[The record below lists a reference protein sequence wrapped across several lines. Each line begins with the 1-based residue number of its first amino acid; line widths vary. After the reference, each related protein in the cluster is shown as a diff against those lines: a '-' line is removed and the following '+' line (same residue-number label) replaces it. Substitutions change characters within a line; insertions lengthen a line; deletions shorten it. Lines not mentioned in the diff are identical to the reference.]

1 MELNLLCTS
10 DNIEF
15 KSMLVF
21 NPNIFTSEEQ
31 KGVYELYIFDS
42 NANVQNDTS
51 ITTNNIVIIFPELKS
66 SKEFPKFLQYIGETF
81 ILNSTISKNKL
92 FFIQELLDWQGNQN
106 SIINGFEYIS
116 SQNSGTNSILL
127 FTMKENVRR
136 KDVNFTL
143 SPTTEKIGVLL
154 SSAALVALGGYGI
167 NRFMLHPRFVQK
179 KQQALQAQIDDIVA
193 KIPDDN
199 LRNQNL
205 KTYAKNL
212 KSFNKELLDFT
223 TENKYYFSNQ
233 QRQTLLEVQET
244 IREEFNNLASN
255 FTGDKIFE
263 KLKTNYK
270 TAASKTNLLK
280 TDLQNDYERYLIED
294 FDSLDKNILNLYK
307 SANALGLKEIITTTQ
322 LDGIKYEKLQD
333 FKKFMEDIEPILE
346 YNPLSTLA
354 EYYGEIKSFKPSDDN
369 EDVAGLLLKILEFS
383 NYVINPFNINIGE
396 LQENIKNY
404 LNIDTEFEKGDI
416 NLDNIDFNLETTISE
431 EYNKFTSELME
442 KIESLI
448 NEESKLKSS
457 WRFLSRSRHNDN
469 INDAKQEIK
478 NILGEDKVE
487 YENLKTE
494 YADYKES
501 TKNNRKLNDVAKDIV
516 NYLEKNNLTLKD
528 VRTELKNKAAEAEIN
543 SNQLVK
549 DIREILQSRETL
561 YNLIAQGFENSTIS
575 DLQDAIGHLAINQG
589 VIEEEVQEYI
599 KFLVQDTKSTELSYV
614 ALVKGSIEHADIDVW
629 KTFLLDSRNLF
640 QEQLGIDMKNVFR
653 YLPKILKQQLQ
664 NKYPDLVQQLEK
676 EILNVEKE
684 V

>member
-10 DNIEF
+10 DNVEF
-15 KSMLVF
+15 KSMVVF

-116 SQNSGTNSILL
+116 SQNSSTNSILL

-154 SSAALVALGGYGI
+154 CSAALIGLGGYAM

-179 KQQALQAQIDDIVA
+179 IQQDLGVKIEDIA
-193 KIPDDN
+193 TKISEDN

-212 KSFNKELLDFT
+212 ISFRKEFTDFIRQ
-223 TENKYYFSNQ
+223 NKYYFSTQ
-233 QRQTLLEVQET
+233 QRERLLEVEEQM
-244 IREEFNNLASN
+244 REKITNV
-255 FTGDKIFE
+255 TPDKIFE
-263 KLKTNYK
+263 ELKTNYK

-280 TDLQNDYERYLIED
+280 TDLQTDYDKYLTGELDI
-294 FDSLDKNILNLYK
+294 DSLDKNILNLYK
-307 SANALGLKEIITTTQ
+307 SADALGLKEIITTTQ
-322 LDGIKYEKLQD
+322 LDGIKYDNLEN
-333 FKKFMEDIEPILE
+333 FEKFMEDIESILAGK
-346 YNPLSTLA
+346 PLSTLR
-354 EYYGEIKSFKPSDDN
+354 EYYGEMLTMDKTHLDEK
-369 EDVAGLLLKILEFS
+369 VAGLFLKILEFR

-396 LQENIKNY
+396 LRENIKNY
-404 LNIDTEFEKGDI
+404 LNVDTEFEEGDI

-431 EYNKFTSELME
+431 EYEKFTTELTE
-442 KIESLI
+442 KIEILR
-448 NEESKLKSS
+448 NAEVKLKSS
-457 WRFLSRSRHNDN
+457 RWFISKRRHNN
-469 INDAKQEIK
+469 SINKAKEEIK
-478 NILGEDKVE
+478 NILGKDEIE
-487 YENLKTE
+487 YENLKNE

-501 TKNNRKLNDVAKDIV
+501 TKNKRTLKDVAEDIV

-528 VRTELKNKAAEAEIN
+528 VKTEIENNATEAGIESTEL
-543 SNQLVK
+543 LT
-549 DIREILQSRETL
+549 DIKYILKSREKL
-561 YNLIAQGFENSTIS
+561 YNLIAKGFENSTIS
-575 DLQDAIGHLAINQG
+575 DLKNAIGHLVLNRG

-599 KFLVQDTKSTELSYV
+599 KFLVHDTDTEFPNV
-614 ALVKGSIEHADIDVW
+614 ALVKGSIDNVNIDVL
-629 KTFLLDSRNLF
+629 KTFLLDLRIIL

-664 NKYPDLVQQLEK
+664 SIDSDLVEQLEA
-676 EILNVEKE
+676 EILNEVKE